1 MSKILMNSSI
11 DAEKVIIIG
20 STDLK
25 KKHTWA
31 VNNTEMNLKIYAKL
45 AYIRDW
51 SCGGEVEG
59 TENGGRIGESIIIT
73 LDKIH
78 FPVCGKE

>member
-1 MSKILMNSSI
+1 
-11 DAEKVIIIG
+11 
-20 STDLK
+20 
-25 KKHTWA
+25 
-31 VNNTEMNLKIYAKL
+31 MNLKIYAKL